1 MVWYLF
7 GVHIINFIRSFSS
20 RVEKYLIVYV
30 HASNISQHWKREF
43 LSPRSYQISSIYQAN
58 MGHFEGWNSF
68 TRKNLMES
76 VQLMLEFTSQSRVG
90 RKALWRIME
99 RLTRIR
105 GVRHFIHPDMTGLGP
120 TSLCAMNTAKG
131 IKRNCNYYH
140 HHHHHHHHHHYY

>member
-1 MVWYLF
+1 MVLYLF
-7 GVHIINFIRSFSS
+7 GIHIINFIRSFSS

-43 LSPRSYQISSIYQAN
+43 LPPRSYQISSIYQAN

-90 RKALWRIME
+90 RKAHNGAFDAYS
-99 RLTRIR
+99 R
-105 GVRHFIHPDMTGLGP
+105 GSAFYPPGFDWALPH
-120 TSLCAMNTAKG
+120 
-131 IKRNCNYYH
+131 
-140 HHHHHHHHHHYY
+140 